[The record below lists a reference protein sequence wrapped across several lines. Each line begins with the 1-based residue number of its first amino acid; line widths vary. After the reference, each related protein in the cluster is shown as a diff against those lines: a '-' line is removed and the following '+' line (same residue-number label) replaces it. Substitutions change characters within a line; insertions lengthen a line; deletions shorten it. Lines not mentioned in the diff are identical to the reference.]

1 MLLSLKVKNF
11 CSFKNEFEFSMKPG
25 KVMPR
30 FSDNVI
36 NLGNK
41 KVSKVCVVAGENAGG
56 KTSFMRSLD
65 YLKYLI
71 EEGHGV
77 SLKVYV
83 IKMMIVCHNHLK

>member
-1 MLLSLKVKNF
+1 MFIFLVKYINIFIEEGKSMLLSLKVKNF

-56 KTSFMRSLD
+56 K
-65 YLKYLI
+65 
-71 EEGHGV
+71 
-77 SLKVYV
+77 
-83 IKMMIVCHNHLK
+83 N